1 MMSCH
6 QEEHQSFLSFAQL
19 VLKGQAD
26 SLRHMASSLDGTFD
40 QIVRRLLVTEGRIAV
55 TGMGKSGHVARKV
68 AATLS
73 STGSPAYFIHPAEA
87 SHGDLG
93 MVSRQDAIIAF
104 SNSGETAELCD
115 IILFALRHGIPV
127 IGVTKRAESFLAR
140 HADHVLL
147 LVDDPEACPLG
158 CSPTTS
164 TTLQMALG
172 DAIAL
177 SLLKARGFKAEDF
190 HRFHPGGRLGR
201 KLMTVREIMHS
212 GESLPLASPDSL
224 MADVLCTMTGKGF
237 GCVGIVERRILVGI
251 ITDGDLRRHMY
262 DGLLD
267 LTAREVMSRNPV
279 TVEERCIAAKA
290 LGIMQSSKITS
301 LYVVRDGEPIGIVN
315 VHDCLRAGVN

>member
-1 MMSCH
+1 MKG
-6 QEEHQSFLSFAQL
+6 QNEEQQTFMAFGQR
-19 VLKGQAD
+19 VLKEQAH
-26 SLRHMASSLDGTFD
+26 SLRHMAASLDATFD
-40 QIVRRLLVTEGRIAV
+40 CIVDRLLTTEGRIAV

-93 MVSRQDAIIAF
+93 MVSRQDAVIAF
-104 SNSGETAELCD
+104 SNSGETTELCD
-115 IILFALRHGIPV
+115 IILFASRHGIPV
-127 IGVTKRAESFLAR
+127 IGVTKRSQSFLAR
-140 HADHVLL
+140 HADYVLL
-147 LVDDPEACPLG
+147 LPDDPEACPLG
-158 CSPTTS
+158 CAPTTS

-201 KLMTVREIMHS
+201 KLMTVREIMH
-212 GESLPLASPDSL
+212 GGDSLPLASPDSR
-224 MADVLCTMTGKGF
+224 MGDVLCVMTGKGF
-237 GCVGIVERRILVGI
+237 GCVGIVEGRILVGI
-251 ITDGDLRRHMY
+251 ITDGDLRRHMN

-267 LTAREVMSRNPV
+267 LDAREVMSRNPV
-279 TVEERCIAAKA
+279 SVEEGCLAAKA
-290 LGIMQSSKITS
+290 LGIMQSSQITS
-301 LYVVRDGEPIGIVN
+301 LYVVRDGEPIGIVS

>member
-1 MMSCH
+1 MIS
-6 QEEHQSFLSFAQL
+6 QNKEQQTFLPFAQR
-19 VLKGQAD
+19 VLKEQAH
-26 SLRHMASSLDGTFD
+26 SLRHMASSLDATFD
-40 QIVRRLLVTEGRIAV
+40 RIVDRLLATEGRIAV

-93 MVSRQDAIIAF
+93 MVSRQDAVIAF

-115 IILFALRHGIPV
+115 IILFASRHGIPV
-127 IGVTKRAESFLAR
+127 IGVTKRPESFLAR

-147 LVDDPEACPLG
+147 LPDDPEACPLG
-158 CSPTTS
+158 CAPTTS

-201 KLMTVREIMHS
+201 KLMTVREIMH
-212 GESLPLASPDSL
+212 GGDSLPLVSPESR
-224 MADVLCTMTGKGF
+224 MADVLCVMTGKGF
-237 GCVGIVERRILVGI
+237 GCVGIVEGGILVGI
-251 ITDGDLRRHMY
+251 ITDGDLRRHMN
-262 DGLLD
+262 DGLLGLD
-267 LTAREVMSRNPV
+267 AREVMSRNPV
-279 TVEERCIAAKA
+279 TIEESCLAAKA